1 MTLWWIPRFSNQST
15 KAPPALPTGKTKIP
29 SYIRHLDDRTLTVAL
44 PTTLGA
50 IAPIWPGTPHTV
62 LAIGKSCWIL
72 GKWWL
77 TWCKILGKATL
88 FNWLHPA
95 SLGKKKRASYRPT
108 SSSSLNSCLLQ
119 SLFLH
124 DDPQWTMSNSNQ
136 LSSRLRIWELVSWK
150 NQVLWVWRISPFK
163 NISVWIA

>member
-1 MTLWWIPRFSNQST
+1 MRYFVEKVTKKCWNLSCSFSFPICRSYNPYFSEIKFQFFFAMTLWWIPRFSNQST

-77 TWCKILGKATL
+77 TWCKKIEKGHALQLT
-88 FNWLHPA
+88 
-95 SLGKKKRASYRPT
+95 SSCELGKKKRASYRPT

-124 DDPQWTMSNSNQ
+124 DDPQ
-136 LSSRLRIWELVSWK
+136 
-150 NQVLWVWRISPFK
+150 
-163 NISVWIA
+163 